1 MSAFVSIGRELA
13 FAASPVQ
20 MAPRG
25 GDTTTPWLIAAARRF
40 GQVLERRRLAEIE
53 RQDSP
58 LSLDDAWA
66 GGWYARSRKQQE
78 ALLVPAYA
86 ATAQSAPQR
95 QDWDD
100 KLD

>member
-1 MSAFVSIGRELA
+1 MTPRSVDSA
-13 FAASPVQ
+13 
-20 MAPRG
+20 
-25 GDTTTPWLIAAARRF
+25 TPWLITAARRV

-53 RQDSP
+53 RQDRP
-58 LSLDDAWA
+58 LSLDDAWT
-66 GGWYARSRKQQE
+66 GGWYARSRMQQE

-86 ATAQSAPQR
+86 ATAQSARQP